1 MLWLSKLS
9 FVSKVCEIMT
19 VRNEFG
25 GGNYA
30 EYIFI
35 H

>member
-9 FVSKVCEIMT
+9 FVSKVCEIMI

-25 GGNYA
+25 GSNYA
-30 EYIFI
+30 
-35 H
+35 